1 MKKEGFKS
9 FEDRLFDQA
18 GLGILNKTPKF
29 YIVSNPFSNILIL
42 FRLDDPTKKFFFRK
56 EHLLFEAT
64 VSTWQNT
71 QKRFCLEVVSA
82 LFQLLLIASVP
93 FH

>member
-42 FRLDDPTKKFFFRK
+42 FRLDDPTTKFFFGK
-56 EHLLFEAT
+56 
-64 VSTWQNT
+64 STFSL
-71 QKRFCLEVVSA
+71 KRLYRLGRILRNGSA
-82 LFQLLLIASVP
+82 WKWSVH
-93 FH
+93 FFNCY